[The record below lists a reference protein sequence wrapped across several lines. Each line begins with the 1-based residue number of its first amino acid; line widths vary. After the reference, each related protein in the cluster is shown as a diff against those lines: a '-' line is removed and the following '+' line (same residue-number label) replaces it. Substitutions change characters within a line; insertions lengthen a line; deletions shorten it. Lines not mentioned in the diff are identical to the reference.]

1 MVAIYPS
8 EIVQAETGY
17 SDPKLRREAPPGFT
31 ADVYSHMHLNQAIGK

>member
-17 SDPKLRREAPPGFT
+17 SDPKLRREAPDQDLLLMFI
-31 ADVYSHMHLNQAIGK
+31 HICI